1 MCGSHSQTFKIE
13 QFFFFVEPYIFFL
26 NISIKR
32 LEQTNPRDEHVFIIL
47 RLLEFSNSLG
57 CKDKKKDFYNVN
69 QWYITFCNTFFGD
82 CKNSGIWK
90 ALNLSM
96 FAISNINNLNKIKGR
111 KKWCITCHMLCV
123 TCHLW
128 SVTNTN
134 SYSHRPSHCLLLHNT
149 HYFGLQRPIEPSFLL
164 NVIQTF
170 QKR

>member
-69 QWYITFCNTFFGD
+69 Q
-82 CKNSGIWK
+82 
-90 ALNLSM
+90 
-96 FAISNINNLNKIKGR
+96 
-111 KKWCITCHMLCV
+111 
-123 TCHLW
+123 
-128 SVTNTN
+128 
-134 SYSHRPSHCLLLHNT
+134 
-149 HYFGLQRPIEPSFLL
+149 
-164 NVIQTF
+164 
-170 QKR
+170 